1 MPGQD
6 NRTESVAPT
15 GLEGYQNPTILELW
29 APSCAECRAMQ
40 PHLDAA
46 AADFSDTVDLVR
58 VNAAANPDVVR
69 TLHVMGTPTLIG
81 VHRGVE
87 VFRFTGRRSRAEL
100 GDLFRAVA
108 VGADAT
114 GVGAQDVLL
123 RVGTGVVL
131 VGIGLVT
138 GPAWSLAAI
147 GAAVTAFGLFPWLTR
162 RR

>member
-1 MPGQD
+1 MKP
-6 NRTESVAPT
+6 S
-15 GLEGYQNPTILELW
+15 GLEDYQNPTIVELW

-58 VNAAANPDVVR
+58 VNAADNPDVVR
-69 TLHVMGTPTLIG
+69 MLRVMGTPTLIG

-100 GDLFRAVA
+100 DDLFRAIA

-114 GVGAQDVLL
+114 GLGGQDAVL
-123 RVGTGVVL
+123 RIGTGVVL

-138 GPAWSLAAI
+138 GPAWPLAGI